1 MTEQR
6 NQNVERNIVED
17 LQNKITR
24 IDEQIQLL
32 QSKRTILEIQLR
44 NTKRNQE
51 K

>member
-1 MTEQR
+1 MKEQR

>member
-24 IDEQIQLL
+24 IEEQIQLL
-32 QSKRTILEIQLR
+32 QSKKTILEIQLR